1 MTNTTTTPLLTAD
14 EAAELLR
21 VNKRTVTRLCCE
33 GELKS
38 VRIGRQWRIN
48 AEELMKRCGVTA

>member
-33 GELKS
+33 GKLKS

>member
-1 MTNTTTTPLLTAD
+1 METSNITPLLTAD

-21 VNKRTVTRLCCE
+21 VDRRTVTRLCRE
-33 GELKS
+33 GKLKS

-48 AEELMKRCGVTA
+48 AEELMKSCGVTA